1 MAIFN
6 EQVNALITRTEL
18 DSVFF
23 QEFEYNDST
32 PSIATARTAEIFKT
46 IETSHSAYID
56 ATYKGVGLFNQVGE
70 TETVPLSTPK
80 VTNKTTY
87 PVLDFAQGIE
97 ISKDLFDD
105 NMFGVWADSVRELAM
120 KAKVSQDQY
129 AFGIF
134 RTAFSTTTT
143 PDGVSWINSAH
154 PLIGGGTQSN
164 LSTGVLNDAN
174 FNLAIINIREQK
186 DQAGVILGNAP
197 AYLVVPSALF
207 KTAVQLTESALV
219 TGSGNNDLNV
229 YRSAYGITVFTSPY
243 LGAAAGGSDTAW
255 FLLAK
260 NHGIRRAIRQGLQ
273 TALRD
278 WTMSNNRTYFYQANY
293 REVVFVKD
301 YAGSTGSTGL

>member
-1 MAIFN
+1 
-6 EQVNALITRTEL
+6 
-18 DSVFF
+18 
-23 QEFEYNDST
+23 
-32 PSIATARTAEIFKT
+32 
-46 IETSHSAYID
+46 
-56 ATYKGVGLFNQVGE
+56 
-70 TETVPLSTPK
+70 
-80 VTNKTTY
+80 
-87 PVLDFAQGIE
+87 
-97 ISKDLFDD
+97 
-105 NMFGVWADSVRELAM
+105 MFGVWADSVRELAM

-143 PDGVSWINSAH
+143 PDGVAWISSAH